1 VWSKTYV
8 YDHPMMKRVRFR
20 ELAAL
25 LTCAVLLALAAPAQ
39 TPVAVRHTEG
49 LARGFLVL
57 RTLEGRD
64 LAHGELAQ
72 TARGDRVT
80 CHLILHFKDGSVHEE
95 TTVYSQRRSF
105 RVLSYRLLQKGPAF
119 KVPMEMKIEGS
130 TGQVTVR
137 YTDDDGKEKVES
149 ERLKLPPDIANGM
162 LPVLLK
168 NIPSGAKQTT
178 VSYVAA
184 TPKPRL
190 VKLVISP
197 EGEGTFL
204 AGGSSRKATKYLI
217 HVEIGGIAG
226 FVAPMLGKQPQDS
239 RAWVLGGEAP
249 AFLKLEGPLFLGG
262 PSWRIELVSPVWQGQ

>member
-1 VWSKTYV
+1 MAK
-8 YDHPMMKRVRFR
+8 HFRFTA
-20 ELAAL
+20 LGVLLTWAAL
-25 LTCAVLLALAAPAQ
+25 LAPAALAQ
-39 TPVAVRHTEG
+39 TPVAVRYTEG
-49 LARGFLVL
+49 LLRGFLVL

-72 TARGDRVT
+72 TARGERVT
-80 CHLILHFKDGSVHEE
+80 SHLVLHFKDGSVHEE
-95 TTVYSQRRSF
+95 TVLYSQRRSF
-105 RVLSYRLLQKGPAF
+105 RVLRYRLVQKGPAF
-119 KVPMEMKIEGS
+119 KAPMEAKIEGA

-137 YTDDDGKEKVES
+137 YTNDDGKEKVES
-149 ERLKLPPDIANGM
+149 ERLKLPPDVANGM

-168 NIPSGAKQTT
+168 NIAPGAKQTS

-190 VKLVISP
+190 VKMVISP

-204 AGGSSRKATKYLI
+204 AGGSIRKATQYLI

-226 FVAPMLGKQPQDS
+226 IIAPLVGKQPQDS

-249 AFLKLEGPLFLGG
+249 GFLRLEGPLFLGG
-262 PSWRIELVSPVWQGQ
+262 PSWRIEMASPVWQEK

>member
-1 VWSKTYV
+1 MVNGARLK
-8 YDHPMMKRVRFR
+8 
-20 ELAAL
+20 ELAL
-25 LTCAVLLALAAPAQ
+25 LLIGVVLLASAVRAQ

-57 RTLEGRD
+57 RTLEGND
-64 LAHGELAQ
+64 LAHGDLAQ
-72 TARGDRVT
+72 TARGERVT
-80 CHLILHFKDGSVHEE
+80 CDLIFHFKDGSVHQE

-105 RVLSYRLLQKGPAF
+105 RVLSYRLVQKGPAF

-137 YTDDDGKEKVES
+137 YTDENGKEKVES
-149 ERLKLPPDIANGM
+149 ERLKLPPDLANGM

-168 NIPSGAKQTT
+168 NIPPGAKQTS

-190 VKLVISP
+190 VKMVISR

-204 AGGSSRKATKYLI
+204 AGGSRRKATHFVIKI
-217 HVEIGGIAG
+217 EIGGFAG
-226 FVAPMLGKQPQDS
+226 FMAPMMGKQPQDS
-239 RAWVLGGEAP
+239 HAWVLGGDAP
-249 AFLKLEGPLFLGG
+249 AFFKLEGPLFLGG
-262 PSWRIELVSPVWQGQ
+262 PSWRIEQASPVWQGQ